1 MDQIASAFDQDDAV
15 VLEID
20 ESEVK
25 PRWGVQTDRHP
36 PHIALRR
43 VVADGGR
50 QRRKVI
56 FNPTMSGSSTL
67 KVEGDRPV
75 DAKEKGCE
83 R

>member
-56 FNPTMSGSSTL
+56 FNL
-67 KVEGDRPV
+67 KDKVYKPFHSFEHQI
-75 DAKEKGCE
+75 K
-83 R
+83 